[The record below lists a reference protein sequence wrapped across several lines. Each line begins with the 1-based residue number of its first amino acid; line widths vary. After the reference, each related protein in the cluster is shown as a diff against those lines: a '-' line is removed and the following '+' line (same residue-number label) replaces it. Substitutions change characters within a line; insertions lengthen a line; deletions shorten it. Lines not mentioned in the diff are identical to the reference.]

1 MIDFARIVTDLRSHF
16 GSVNQLARKMQY
28 GNPDYL
34 RHLERGEITD
44 PRYSVGDR
52 LIDLYR
58 RLVSEDVPMV
68 GGGVQRKLI

>member
-1 MIDFARIVTDLRSHF
+1 VIDFAAIVRDLRSHF
-16 GSVNQLARKMQY
+16 GSVNQLARKLQY

-52 LIDLYR
+52 LIELY
-58 RLVSEDVPMV
+58 
-68 GGGVQRKLI
+68 RKLISESVPEVGGAIQKRLL